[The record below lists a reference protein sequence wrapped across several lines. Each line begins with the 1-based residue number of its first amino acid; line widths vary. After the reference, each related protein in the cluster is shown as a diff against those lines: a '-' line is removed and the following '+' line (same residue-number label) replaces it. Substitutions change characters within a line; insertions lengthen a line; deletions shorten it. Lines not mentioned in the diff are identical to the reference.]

1 MNKKNPLTL
10 VTAGILAVIFLF
22 LLLTFQVR
30 TTDIAIVTQLGRHHK
45 TITDPGFNFRLPWPL
60 QKVYKFDNRIRAMDR
75 KLEQTQTE
83 DGFSILATIYIG
95 WKIHDPKVYL
105 ERFEDGNDKD
115 AESALENLIRNAK
128 NSVLG
133 QYPLSALVS
142 ADEESLR
149 FDQIENEMKTMISQS
164 AVEEYGIEIVMLG
177 VKQLG
182 LPESTTQAVF
192 ERMIQERQSLMEK
205 IRAEGDRR
213 ASEIRAEADRLS
225 QEILA
230 KAEAEARLIEGK
242 ADAEAAKSYKVFEEN
257 PELAI
262 LILRLN
268 ALEDALAERAT
279 LILDE
284 GAEPLNLLQGSGSR
298 KDK

>member
-1 MNKKNPLTL
+1 
-10 VTAGILAVIFLF
+10 
-22 LLLTFQVR
+22 
-30 TTDIAIVTQLGRHHK
+30 
-45 TITDPGFNFRLPWPL
+45 
-60 QKVYKFDNRIRAMDR
+60 
-75 KLEQTQTE
+75 
-83 DGFSILATIYIG
+83 
-95 WKIHDPKVYL
+95 
-105 ERFEDGNDKD
+105 
-115 AESALENLIRNAK
+115 
-128 NSVLG
+128 
-133 QYPLSALVS
+133 
-142 ADEESLR
+142 
-149 FDQIENEMKTMISQS
+149 
-164 AVEEYGIEIVMLG
+164 
-177 VKQLG
+177 
-182 LPESTTQAVF
+182 
-192 ERMIQERQSLMEK
+192 MEK